1 MEKELKYVNNLHDVN
16 EAIRLIKE
24 LEDQKLANEQ
34 FAQVELEKINKW
46 LEKRNNSLDYDIENY
61 KALITAFYLKEKEQN
76 PKLKSIS
83 TPNGTFKSRTTKK
96 INYDH
101 DRMLA
106 YLKENHQGLV
116 ETEVVEK
123 YNKAE
128 VKKIIDN
135 NGVDKFTGEILDWVT
150 TEEVVSYTVKTA
162 E

>member
-34 FAQVELEKINKW
+34 FAQVELEKINTW

-76 PKLKSIS
+76 PKLKSLS
-83 TPNGTFKSRTTKK
+83 VPNGRFQSRTTRKL
-96 INYDH
+96 NYDE
-101 DRMLA
+101 RAMEQ
-106 YLKENHQGLV
+106 YLLQNHSNLI
-116 ETEVVEK
+116 ETVTVNK
-123 YNKAE
+123 FNKAD
-128 VKKIIDN
+128 VKKLFKDGIDQ
-135 NGVDKFTGEILDWVT
+135 FTGEVVDWVT
-150 TEEVVSYTVKTA
+150 ESEEVTYSIKTT